1 MFSRRT
7 TNRHTASQR
16 PPLPPKTKQLQFD
29 PQIDRQIQLNEEW
42 RAVANSY
49 LLDSSFPEGIQSL
62 NLKDPQMLEKAVHF
76 VKNPTEDSIKF
87 LCARAQQLSKD
98 FDRYKTSSKKNEY
111 TDMWLRMAIMIC
123 RTVEDRL
130 ATHPEDLRGS
140 TQVTINQHYRIVT
153 VLLLEVLADWNSP
166 PDSFLR
172 RRYLSDIDG
181 DNEGSGTEVQ
191 TGGNAAHAEPRNECT
206 HIGFHSKRCGTAHR

>member
-1 MFSRRT
+1 
-7 TNRHTASQR
+7 
-16 PPLPPKTKQLQFD
+16 
-29 PQIDRQIQLNEEW
+29 
-42 RAVANSY
+42 

-140 TQVTINQHYRIVT
+140 AQVTTKQHYRIVT

-172 RRYLSDIDG
+172 SRYLSDIDG
-181 DNEGSGTEVQ
+181 DNEGSGTEEQ
-191 TGGNAAHAEPRNECT
+191 TGGNTAHAGPRNETADEATGDGDRGPSMLGCGDDAT
-206 HIGFHSKRCGTAHR
+206 ADHPNVSTHSKNHGQQIGQKDPHATETG